1 MKIWILNHY
10 ATNMYF
16 DGLGRHQSFAK
27 YLIKKGHEVKIFCAS
42 TVHNSD
48 EVVDLNGKE
57 YTEKIGKDDVPYIFV
72 NTSPYKGN
80 GFSRI
85 KNMYSYYK
93 NVKKVV
99 REYIEKEGK
108 PDVIYAS
115 SVHPLA
121 LVAGIKIKKKFNIPC
136 ISEIRDTLARKPC

>member
-48 EVVDLNGKE
+48 EVVDLDGKQ
-57 YTEKIGKDDVPYIFV
+57 YIEKKGMDNVPYIFV
-72 NTSPYKGN
+72 DTSIYKGN
-80 GFSRI
+80 GVSRI

-99 REYIEKEGK
+99 SEYIKKEGK

-121 LVAGIKIKKKFNIPC
+121 LVAGINLKKKF
-136 ISEIRDTLARKPC
+136 TLF